1 MTELKIRFL
10 CRIMK
15 KMLLI
20 VVYYLAI
27 SLICSAAWGHLCL
40 IFPTQRGPM
49 DITKVNDN
57 IFVAVIVLF
66 CLNPYDLSM
75 HIVFDCICS
84 FMLLIISKA
93 RAVLRIQRTRNV
105 ITNVG
110 FIYILRK

>member
-1 MTELKIRFL
+1 
-10 CRIMK
+10 
-15 KMLLI
+15 
-20 VVYYLAI
+20 
-27 SLICSAAWGHLCL
+27 
-40 IFPTQRGPM
+40 M

-75 HIVFDCICS
+75 YIDFDCICS